1 MTKRVVAT
9 AVGVG
14 ALAVHSTEYD
24 SGERSSFHVATRTV
38 ESSTLWYPSLN
49 SLGVTTFLFWPGA
62 LVFVGDLLLRGT
74 VVVVGVAIVVVGEI
88 SSGIVVEVGAVVV
101 VTGVS
106 SSTKLAIVRFVPV
119 AFLAVKVSLMPLDE
133 IPG

>member
-1 MTKRVVAT
+1 MKRVVAT
-9 AVGVG
+9 VVGVG

-24 SGERSSFHVATRTV
+24 CGERSSFHVATRTTV
-38 ESSTLWYPSLN
+38 PFTLWYPSLN

-62 LVFVGDLLLRGT
+62 LVFVGDLLLRGAV
-74 VVVVGVAIVVVGEI
+74 VVVVGAMVVVGEV
-88 SSGIVVEVGAVVV
+88 SSGTVVSVGVVVV

-106 SSTKLAIVRFVPV
+106 SSTKLAIVRLLPV
-119 AFLAVKVSLMPLDE
+119 TLLAVKVWLIPLDE